1 MLVLSR
7 SFEVDTSV
15 RVRHRSP
22 RSLVETLD
30 VTTASDAA
38 AASLVIDSFLTGM
51 PDGESETIYIGP
63 FRETPANRQSV
74 ARIGGRALECM
85 ERLQQNRTPD
95 EPLFG
100 GDDLTLF
107 TAINVELT
115 RTGPLAK
122 AKAHRRE
129 LLARDQQEAVG
140 ESAVGLPP
148 RTAELDAI
156 VVPVVAKAFDDTIVR
171 LEQDGHMVAADLSCR
186 AFPPRWG
193 SRGLFR
199 PLGLRRPDIP
209 ETYFYHRII
218 QGEASTSTITTI
230 TQGELGALVPHGQ
243 GSRANR
249 R

>member
-22 RSLVETLD
+22 RNLVETLD
-30 VTTASDAA
+30 VTTALDAA

-51 PDGESETIYIGP
+51 PDGNSETIDIGH
-63 FRETPANRQSV
+63 FGEAPANRQSV
-74 ARIGGRALECM
+74 ARIGERALEYM

-129 LLARDQQEAVG
+129 LLARYQQEAVG

-156 VVPVVAKAFDDTIVR
+156 VVPVVAKAFDNTIVR
-171 LEQDGHMVAADLSCR
+171 LEQDGYRAAVDLSCR
-186 AFPPRWG
+186 AFAPLSG
-193 SRGLFR
+193 SRGLLY
-199 PLGLRRPDIP
+199 PLGLLHTDVP
-209 ETYFYHRII
+209 ETYLSHQIVRRN
-218 QGEASTSTITTI
+218 ASTSTITTI